1 MPLSTL
7 LSVVLLAGV
16 SSAGDSEAAPPPD
29 SLSMSAAEP
38 VVDQVPSR
46 TDGPVDD
53 MAAAAEP
60 LSDTAAALSGSAT
73 AGDVEAAPSL
83 VDRIGLK
90 TSFRAGAWTHD
101 RELNDETLTVIGGMR
116 ARVAPSMGQLDGFAE
131 GYVQADNVDGTKG
144 DLVEGWLRL
153 TAGDFSLKA
162 GRQIIVWGRADRLN
176 PSDVL
181 SSRDFTLLVAN
192 DDEQRRGTNMVQAR
206 LGLGDFTLDGYWLP
220 EFRDNRFPIEAEPPG
235 AVLLADEKVDD
246 KSQFALKLDRSGGS
260 IDWSLGWFH
269 GTDRTRDFVRV
280 PLPPNSRPGTFT
292 GVQQR
297 FPKVDVFTADMAGT
311 FGRIGW
317 RAEAAYSRYR
327 DPETA
332 FRKHD
337 NLWLVAGFDTDVIG
351 WNLNLQYSLRH
362 ILDYADPRQLID
374 PIDRAIAS
382 ESAAVNNQLDRT
394 QHGMTA
400 RIAHKWLQDTLDFEL
415 ATIVY
420 FNTGD
425 AAIRPKLSYAINDN
439 LRLTAGA
446 DIFVGPRLSFFG
458 RVQDLSAG
466 YLQLNFGF

>member
-1 MPLSTL
+1 MISVTL
-7 LSVVLLAGV
+7 LSIVLLTRV
-16 SSAGDSEAAPPPD
+16 SSAGDSEAAPPPE
-29 SLSMSAAEP
+29 SLSHSAAAP
-38 VVDQVPSR
+38 VVDQEASA
-46 TDGPVDD
+46 TDAPVDNWR
-53 MAAAAEP
+53 A
-60 LSDTAAALSGSAT
+60 
-73 AGDVEAAPSL
+73 AAPSL
-83 VDRIGLK
+83 AEGLGLK

-101 RELNDETLTVIGGMR
+101 RELNAETLTVIGGMR
-116 ARVAPSMGQLDGFAE
+116 ARVAPAMGAVDGFAE
-131 GYVQADNVDGTKG
+131 GYFQADSVDGTQG

-153 TAGDFSLKA
+153 TTGDLSLKA

-181 SSRDFTLLVAN
+181 SSRDYTLLVAS
-192 DDEQRRGTNMVQAR
+192 DDEQRRGTLMAQAR

-220 EFRDNRFPIEAEPPG
+220 EFRDNRFPIEAEPLG
-235 AVLLADEKVDD
+235 AVLLPDEKVDD
-246 KSQFALKLDRSGGS
+246 KGQFAAKLDRSGGRV
-260 IDWSLGWFH
+260 DWSLAWFH
-269 GTDRTRDFVRV
+269 GTDRTRDFVRTAV
-280 PLPPNSRPGTFT
+280 PPNSRPGTFT

-297 FPKVDVFTADMAGT
+297 FPKVDVFAADIAGT
-311 FGRIGW
+311 IGRIGW

-327 DPETA
+327 GTDTL
-332 FRKHD
+332 FRKND

-362 ILDYADPRQLID
+362 IFDHVDPRRIID

-415 ATIVY
+415 ACIVY

-439 LRLTAGA
+439 VHLTAGA

-458 RVQDLSAG
+458 RVSDLSAG